1 MTRQA
6 RTAIAASFA
15 IHVIAFILLTAVR
28 LYYEEV
34 DVKGKMPVAFVR
46 VQEAKPTRRS
56 DFVRPNI
63 LLYRSLQ
70 SRSQEQAIIRPT
82 HGSSE
87 VFYTKAPQQVFSI
100 ASEVEREI
108 LKGQI
113 VAQVPT
119 ISKPQGMVSPVVT
132 AVFNETRP
140 PETWLLQSITI
151 SGRDFLKEIPP
162 LTFDFAG
169 DTLALR
175 EVVVYREPVLEATP
189 GRQTMEVSEILRV
202 TGAANDPLR
211 ALQILPGI
219 NAPNSIMA
227 GLYVRG
233 GGPDDNSY
241 YFDRVYLSYPYHFVG
256 LATTINSAAIESVDV
271 HAGGFGAEFGNAQA
285 VIDIHAK
292 PPEREKFSF
301 TSNLN
306 MIMSELMLE
315 SPIGS
320 KGALYVAG
328 RRSYADLVI
337 PQLVDIPELTH
348 FPTFWDYQ
356 TGFDYDL
363 TPDQQLHFSAFST
376 RDSFEITLT
385 EDFRPGDGEEGVDP
399 EFLGESHYITGFD
412 AQSLTLNSSFSERL
426 TLQSTLS
433 RRHYTMD
440 LEIGSG
446 SYYLRENPGF
456 YALREDAEYAIHPR
470 HKIQLGG
477 LLETGDYRI
486 ASYFP
491 RLPSAE
497 DMAEGEG
504 RESYGGEEY
513 YGPFGNIDEETKVES
528 DTWERFTL
536 TAGYLQDRIAMTDW
550 LSLKLGT
557 RFSRFNMTDEVMVDP
572 RASLSFT
579 LPSGAKL
586 RAAWGVY
593 HQNPTPAQILPEWG
607 NPDIHS
613 SRANHY
619 VLELERDVPGN
630 RGSLKL
636 AGYYKELSDLVT
648 KHPKD
653 IYLNQG
659 TGHAQGIE
667 MLLKYN
673 PSERFL
679 GWLSYTYSQ
688 SRRKDSP
695 DSPERLYI
703 FDQTH
708 VATLS
713 MSYRPTS
720 NWELGLRWNY
730 ATGTPI
736 APSDPGIGDL
746 REPASHRLDLRFAR
760 TFLIGQTPLQ
770 IYLDVLNAYD
780 YSGSVTTS
788 GEAQEWV
795 EYEEED
801 VDIPVVPYL
810 GASMKF

>member
-6 RTAIAASFA
+6 RTATAASVA
-15 IHVIAFILLTAVR
+15 IHIIAFILLTAVR
-28 LYYEEV
+28 LYYGEV
-34 DVKGKMPVAFVR
+34 DVKGKMPVAFVK
-46 VQEAKPTRRS
+46 VQEAKPPRRS
-56 DFVRPNI
+56 DLVRPNI
-63 LLYRSLQ
+63 MLYRSPQ

-87 VFYTKAPQQVFSI
+87 VFYTRAPEQVFSI

-113 VAQVPT
+113 VAQVPA

-132 AVFNETRP
+132 AVFDETRP
-140 PETWLLQSITI
+140 PEMGLLQFTFT
-151 SGRDFLKEIPP
+151 SGRDFIKEMP
-162 LTFDFAG
+162 TFTLDFAG
-169 DTLALR
+169 DILTLR
-175 EVVVYREPVLEATP
+175 EVVVYREPVIEATP
-189 GRQTMEVSEILRV
+189 SRQTMKVSEILRV

-219 NAPNSIMA
+219 TAPNSIMA

-320 KGALYVAG
+320 KGAFYVAG

-337 PQLVDIPELTH
+337 PQLVDIPELTQ
-348 FPTFWDYQ
+348 FPMFWDYQ

-363 TPDQQLHFSAFST
+363 APGQQLHFSAFST

-385 EDFRPGDGEEGVDP
+385 EDFRPGDGDEGVDP

-426 TLQSTLS
+426 KLWSTLS

-446 SYYLRENPGF
+446 SYYLREKPDF

-477 LLETGDYRI
+477 LFETGDYRI

-497 DMAEGEG
+497 DMAEGQG

-528 DTWERFTL
+528 HTWERFTF
-536 TAGYLQDRIAMTDW
+536 TEAYLQDRIALTDW

-557 RFSRFNMTDEVMVDP
+557 RFSHFNVTNEVMIDP
-572 RASLSFT
+572 RASLSLL

-607 NPDIHS
+607 NPEVHS
-613 SRANHY
+613 SKANHY
-619 VLELERDVPGN
+619 VLELERDVPGKHA
-630 RGSLKL
+630 SLKL

-673 PSERFL
+673 PSEHFL

-695 DSPERLYI
+695 DFPERLYI

-713 MSYRPTS
+713 MSYRPTA
-720 NWELGLRWNY
+720 NWELGIRWNY

-736 APSDPGIGDL
+736 APSDQEIGDL
-746 REPASHRLDLRFAR
+746 RELASHRLDLRFAR
-760 TFLIGQTPLQ
+760 TFRIGQNPLQ
-770 IYLDVLNAYD
+770 VYLDVLNAYD

-788 GEAQEWV
+788 DEAQEWV

-810 GASMKF
+810 GVSMKF